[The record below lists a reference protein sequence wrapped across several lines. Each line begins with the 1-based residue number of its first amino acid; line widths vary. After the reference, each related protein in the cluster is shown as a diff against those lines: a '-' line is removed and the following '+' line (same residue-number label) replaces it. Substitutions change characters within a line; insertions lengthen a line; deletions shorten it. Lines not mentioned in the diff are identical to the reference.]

1 MESVSFAQLV
11 ASTRGNPVRIL
22 DFDDTF
28 TEVVTDSRAV
38 TRGSIFW
45 ALCGENQDGH
55 NYVADAEA
63 RGAACCVVNRG
74 QPIECAGPLVEV
86 EHTLQALADFAG
98 WYRLQRDALVVGVT
112 GSVGKTTTREMIYST
127 LNMGY
132 DGIRSEKNFNNE
144 IGLPLTLLQISR
156 NHEFAVLELGARRT
170 GDIRKLVEIAQ
181 PEIGVIT
188 AISPCH
194 LETFGS
200 MAGILQGKGE
210 LFEALPKSG
219 FAVLAGD
226 DEVTRTLAKR
236 AACKV
241 IQVGQGSHN
250 QIRATNVE
258 MGVNRLKFKV
268 GGTNYEVPVTGRHYL
283 VSALAAIAVGR
294 EIGLETEAI
303 VRGLKAFV
311 PVDSRCEVEQLGA
324 LTLINDTYNASP
336 ASMQAACQLLADWK
350 TGQRRVL
357 VAGDMLE
364 LGAEADAYHQ
374 HVGTYAAQAKIDCVI
389 AFGPHAD
396 RIAAG
401 AIEAGFP
408 RHGIATCNEM
418 DTVFAVLDCW
428 LDTDTTVLI
437 KGSRGMRMER
447 VVEWVRQKSGVSPE
461 GQRRLK
467 AVA

>member
-11 ASTRGNPVRIL
+11 ASTRGNPVRISDL
-22 DFDDTF
+22 DDMFS
-28 TEVVTDSRAV
+28 EVVTDSRQV
-38 TRGSIFW
+38 KPGVVFW

-55 NYVADAEA
+55 DFVADAEA
-63 RGAACCVVNRG
+63 RGASCCIVNRG
-74 QPIECAGPLVEV
+74 QQIESTGPLVEV
-86 EHTLQALADFAG
+86 EHTLQALADLAG

-127 LNMGY
+127 LKVGY

-156 NHEFAVLELGARRT
+156 NHEFAVLELGARRI

-226 DEVTRTLAKR
+226 DEMTRSLAKR

-241 IQVGQGSHN
+241 ILVGQGSHN
-250 QIRATNVE
+250 QIRATQVE
-258 MGVNRLKFKV
+258 VGVNRLKFKV

-283 VSALAAIAVGR
+283 VSALSAIAVGR

-303 VRGLKAFV
+303 VRGLKSFV
-311 PVDSRCEVEQLGA
+311 PVDSRCEVEQLGD
-324 LTLINDTYNASP
+324 LTVINDTYNASP

-350 TGQRRVL
+350 TGQRRIL

-364 LGAEADAYHQ
+364 LGDEADAYHQ
-374 HVGTYAAQAKIDCVI
+374 HVGTYAAQAKIDSLI

-401 AIEAGFP
+401 ALQAGFAP
-408 RHGIATCNEM
+408 HGIATCREM
-418 DTVFAVLDCW
+418 ETLLTVLDCS
-428 LDTDTTVLI
+428 LDANSTVLI

-447 VVEWVRQKSGVSPE
+447 VVEWLRQKAGISPE
-461 GQRRLK
+461 TRRLK

>member
-11 ASTRGNPVRIL
+11 AATRGNPNRIA
-22 DFDDTF
+22 DADAMFDG
-28 TEVVTDSRAV
+28 VVTDSRTV
-38 TRGSIFW
+38 RPGSVFW
-45 ALCGENQDGH
+45 ALCGEHQDGH
-55 NYVADAEA
+55 DFIPDAEA

-74 QPIECAGPLVEV
+74 QPIQSSGQLVEV
-86 EHTLQALADFAG
+86 QDTLQALADFAG

-112 GSVGKTTTREMIYST
+112 GSVGKTTTREMIHAT

-156 NHEFAVLELGARRT
+156 DHEYAVLELGARRI

-226 DEVTRTLAKR
+226 DELTRSLAKR

-241 IQVGQGSHN
+241 ILVGQGSQN
-250 QIRATNVE
+250 QIRATQVE
-258 MGVNRLKFKV
+258 MGINSLKFKV
-268 GGTNYEVPVTGRHYL
+268 GGTKFEVPVTGRHYL

-294 EIGLETEAI
+294 EIGLETDSL
-303 VRGLKAFV
+303 VRGLKSFV
-311 PVDSRCEVEQLGA
+311 PVDGRCEVEQLGTW
-324 LTLINDTYNASP
+324 TLINDTYNSSP
-336 ASMQAACQLLADWK
+336 ASMQAACQLLADWS
-350 TGQRRVL
+350 TGQRRIL

-374 HVGTYAAQAKIDCVI
+374 HVGTYAAQSGIDGVI

-396 RIAAG
+396 QIAAG
-401 AIEAGFP
+401 AIEAGFA
-408 RHGIATCNEM
+408 RHGIATCREM
-418 DTVFAVLDCW
+418 DAVFAVLDCW
-428 LDTDTTVLI
+428 LDPDTTVLI
-437 KGSRGMRMER
+437 KGSRGMKMER
-447 VVEWVRQKSGVSPE
+447 VVDWLRQKAGVGSE

-467 AVA
+467 VA